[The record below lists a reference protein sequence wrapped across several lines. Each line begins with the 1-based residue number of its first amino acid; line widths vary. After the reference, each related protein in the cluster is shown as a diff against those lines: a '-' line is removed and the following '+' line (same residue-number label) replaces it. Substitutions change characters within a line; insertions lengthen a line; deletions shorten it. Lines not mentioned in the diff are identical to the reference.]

1 MTEAW
6 IVQLA
11 TAFTGSIG
19 FAMLF
24 NVPPARLAAAG
35 FGGFIGWAVYLLLGI
50 WYPGDVLRFFAASVS
65 FTLYGEC
72 MARLKKT
79 PSTVFIVPAAIPLVP
94 GASLYRS
101 MRFTV
106 DGAWLDFANQI
117 IYTLFLA
124 SAIAG
129 GIVCGMTL
137 VHVAEKLLRLRRKSR
152 GKAKPQARR

>member
-1 MTEAW
+1 MPETY
-6 IVQLA
+6 ILQLA

-19 FAMLF
+19 FALLF
-24 NVPPARLAAAG
+24 NVPPERLISAG
-35 FGGFIGWAVYLLLGI
+35 FGGFLGWAVYLLLGI
-50 WYPGDVLRFFAASVS
+50 WYTGDVLRFFAASVS
-65 FTLYGEC
+65 FALYAEC
-72 MARLKKT
+72 MARIYKT
-79 PSTVFIVPAAIPLVP
+79 PSTVFLVPAAIPLVP

-106 DGAWLDFANQI
+106 DGAWLDFTNQI

-137 VHVAEKLLRLRRKSR
+137 VHVADKLMHLHRKKKALSSG
-152 GKAKPQARR
+152 GK

>member
-1 MTEAW
+1 MSSAW

-19 FAMLF
+19 FALLF
-24 NVPPARLAAAG
+24 NVPAAHLMPAG
-35 FGGFIGWAVYLLLGI
+35 FGGFLGWAAYLLLGL
-50 WYPGDVLRFFAASVS
+50 WYQGDVLRFFAASIA
-65 FTLYGEC
+65 FTLYAESL
-72 MARLKKT
+72 ARIKKT
-79 PSTVFIVPAAIPLVP
+79 PSTVFLVPAAIPLVP

-106 DGAWLDFANQI
+106 DGAWMDFMNQI
-117 IYTLFLA
+117 VYTLFLA

-137 VHVAEKLLRLRRKSR
+137 VHVLEKVMHLRK
-152 GKAKPQARR
+152 KQAAPDKGH

>member
-19 FAMLF
+19 FALLF
-24 NVPPARLAAAG
+24 NVPPQLLMAAG
-35 FGGFIGWAVYLLLGI
+35 FGGLLGWAVYLMLGI

-65 FTLYGEC
+65 FTLYAEC
-72 MARLKKT
+72 LARLKKT
-79 PSTVFIVPAAIPLVP
+79 PSTVFLVPAAIPLVP

-106 DGAWLDFANQI
+106 DGAWMDFINQI

-137 VHVAEKLLRLRRKSR
+137 VHVAEKLLRLRRRKSTSAGPSGR
-152 GKAKPQARR
+152 

>member
-1 MTEAW
+1 MPEVW

-19 FAMLF
+19 FALLF
-24 NVPPARLAAAG
+24 NVPPARLFAAG
-35 FGGFIGWAVYLLLGI
+35 FGGLLGWSVYLAIGP
-50 WYPGDVLRFFAASVS
+50 WYQGDVLRFFSASMC
-65 FTLYGEC
+65 FTIYAEC
-72 MARLKKT
+72 LARLKRT
-79 PSTVFIVPAAIPLVP
+79 PSTVFLVPAAIPLVP

-106 DGAWLDFANQI
+106 DGAWLDFTHQI

-137 VHVAEKLLRLRRKSR
+137 VHVAEKLLHLRQKRSRSRKH
-152 GKAKPQARR
+152 PQH

>member
-19 FAMLF
+19 FALLF
-24 NVPPARLAAAG
+24 NVPAQRLVAAG
-35 FGGFIGWAVYLLLGI
+35 FGGLLGWAVYLLLGI

-65 FTLYGEC
+65 FTLYAEC
-72 MARLKKT
+72 LARLKKT
-79 PSTVFIVPAAIPLVP
+79 PSTVFLVPAAIPLVP

-106 DGAWLDFANQI
+106 DGAWMDFINQI

-137 VHVAEKLLRLRRKSR
+137 VHVAEKLLRLRRRKSTAAVPSGR
-152 GKAKPQARR
+152 

>member
-1 MTEAW
+1 MSEVW

-19 FAMLF
+19 FALLF
-24 NVPPARLAAAG
+24 NVPPARLVAAG
-35 FGGFIGWAVYLLLGI
+35 FGGLLGWAVYLLLGI

-65 FTLYGEC
+65 FTLYAEC
-72 MARLKKT
+72 LARLRKT
-79 PSTVFIVPAAIPLVP
+79 PTTVFLVPAAIPLVP

-106 DGAWLDFANQI
+106 DGFWMDFINQI

-137 VHVAEKLLRLRRKSR
+137 VHVAEKFLHRRSRKSASASHAGR
-152 GKAKPQARR
+152 